1 MYSLAACSP
10 SSAAGSDTSS
20 LAPLV
25 TVLFELLTR
34 LAAGLTASIRHSWR
48 PLAAGAVLSSAVKSL
63 ESGAEVFANLA
74 KSADRSRGLVV
85 RAGNVPEYA
94 SPGGSKKRKK
104 KKELPMKNVSLCTYQ
119 LQMLYKCHKNKQNQH
134 FLHASKQTG
143 WQDHMAGNIVLSCQ
157 KCSIKNSSRR
167 RREVMTLSRDFWP
180 LFLRLC
186 PIWAPYSYA
195 KALSRI
201 WFPFRG
207 DIRICKKKL
216 GSIIDTAESKVIN
229 VIFKRFC

>member
-20 LAPLV
+20 LPPLV
-25 TVLFELLTR
+25 TVLFELLTRLPVLLTR

-94 SPGGSKKRKK
+94 SPGGSKKEKRKK
-104 KKELPMKNVSLCTYQ
+104 NCLWKMSLYVHISCKCCTSVTKINKINTFCMPANKLVDRTTWPETLFSLAKNVQ
-119 LQMLYKCHKNKQNQH
+119 
-134 FLHASKQTG
+134 
-143 WQDHMAGNIVLSCQ
+143 
-157 KCSIKNSSRR
+157 
-167 RREVMTLSRDFWP
+167 
-180 LFLRLC
+180 
-186 PIWAPYSYA
+186 
-195 KALSRI
+195 
-201 WFPFRG
+201 
-207 DIRICKKKL
+207 
-216 GSIIDTAESKVIN
+216 
-229 VIFKRFC
+229 

>member
-20 LAPLV
+20 LPPLV
-25 TVLFELLTR
+25 TVLFELLTRLPVLLTR

-104 KKELPMKNVSLCTYQ
+104 NCL
-119 LQMLYKCHKNKQNQH
+119 
-134 FLHASKQTG
+134 
-143 WQDHMAGNIVLSCQ
+143 
-157 KCSIKNSSRR
+157 
-167 RREVMTLSRDFWP
+167 
-180 LFLRLC
+180 
-186 PIWAPYSYA
+186 
-195 KALSRI
+195 
-201 WFPFRG
+201 
-207 DIRICKKKL
+207 
-216 GSIIDTAESKVIN
+216 
-229 VIFKRFC
+229 